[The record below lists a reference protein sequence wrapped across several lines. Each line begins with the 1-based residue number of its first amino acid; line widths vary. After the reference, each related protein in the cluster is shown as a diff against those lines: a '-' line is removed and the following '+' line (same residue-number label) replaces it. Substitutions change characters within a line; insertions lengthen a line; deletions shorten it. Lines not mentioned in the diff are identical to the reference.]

1 MLRTAIAMSLEEH
14 SGISLEEHSRISLE
28 EHSRISLEEHSRISL
43 EEHSSEEEE
52 MLALALSLVEDDSG
66 SE

>member
-1 MLRTAIAMSLEEH
+1 MSDADDEMLRSAIAMSLEEH
-14 SGISLEEHSRISLE
+14 SGISLE